1 MYNVFYASGEVV
13 LVCLALVHWCDGTC
27 WWRGLTGAAVGVHCL
42 LLPFLGVLL
51 ESPRWLLSHGE
62 VGEAKALLL
71 TAAKRNGRINTTLGD
86 LEFSAP
92 SAGSR
97 QRNNRSW
104 RELMKVKGMMK
115 KTLSM
120 QYVWFA
126 ASFGFYG
133 LSQNAGSYSG
143 NEYLNVLASGLSEI
157 PGVLSSWIMLESPR
171 IGRRRGV
178 AGAFVLAG
186 SACLSSIL
194 LSGKAVVGVA
204 LVGKVGMSAIFSGIY
219 PYSAEI
225 FPTAFRNAGMGSCS
239 VAARLGSLL
248 SPFFG
253 SLFSANTS
261 LIAFG
266 GTSLLG
272 GLLTRAFLPETRD
285 QGLLEHVD
293 EAANIEPSDDV
304 DPAPSEST
312 HLIADQASSSD
323 PV

>member
-1 MYNVFYASGEVV
+1 MSVIPV
-13 LVCLALVHWCDGTC
+13 
-27 WWRGLTGAAVGVHCL
+27 RQGVHCL

-157 PGVLSSWIMLESPR
+157 PGVLSSWIMVSPEANHVR
-171 IGRRRGV
+171 PVRPRSPGEAVAADAASVYPCSWSRRGL
-178 AGAFVLAG
+178 AAEGALPG
-186 SACLSSIL
+186 PSSW
-194 LSGKAVVGVA
+194 
-204 LVGKVGMSAIFSGIY
+204 
-219 PYSAEI
+219 
-225 FPTAFRNAGMGSCS
+225 
-239 VAARLGSLL
+239 
-248 SPFFG
+248 
-253 SLFSANTS
+253 
-261 LIAFG
+261 
-266 GTSLLG
+266 
-272 GLLTRAFLPETRD
+272 
-285 QGLLEHVD
+285 
-293 EAANIEPSDDV
+293 
-304 DPAPSEST
+304 
-312 HLIADQASSSD
+312 
-323 PV
+323 